1 MFGVSRWF
9 WLTFVCLAMTGAT
22 DTISMIIRNIV
33 RQLETPDR
41 LRGRM
46 IGVNMVFFQG
56 GPQLGELEAGA
67 VANWLGP
74 VVSVVSGGLGCVIA
88 TAWVAARDA
97 GAAALQHRSLF
108 IMKHQ
113 SGARSQTRAA
123 VALVAAFVFIC
134 VTAGSAGAR
143 QEGGQP
149 DAPRLNQPGKDVQWV
164 PTPPALVEKMLD
176 LARLTPK
183 DRLVDLGSG
192 DGVLVIAAARRGAR
206 ARGIEYDRGLVE
218 FSKRKAAEA
227 GVSQLTRFVRG
238 DIFKT
243 DFSDATVV
251 TTFLLPSMNLRLRPT
266 FLAMKPGTRIV
277 ANTFAIADWQP
288 DESVAIEPCERW
300 CTALLWIV
308 PAHVGGTWSTPKGD
322 LTLTQKFQMVSGT
335 LGKEPIE
342 NGRLRGDEIS
352 FTVGEATYTGRVEE
366 NRMQVSATVDGRRSS
381 GRRWRCRRRRAR
393 RC

>member
-1 MFGVSRWF
+1 MMRITRPLMRIKRELSAASAIA
-9 WLTFVCLAMTGAT
+9 FV
-22 DTISMIIRNIV
+22 I
-33 RQLETPDR
+33 
-41 LRGRM
+41 
-46 IGVNMVFFQG
+46 
-56 GPQLGELEAGA
+56 
-67 VANWLGP
+67 
-74 VVSVVSGGLGCVIA
+74 
-88 TAWVAARDA
+88 
-97 GAAALQHRSLF
+97 
-108 IMKHQ
+108 
-113 SGARSQTRAA
+113 
-123 VALVAAFVFIC
+123 VFIC
-134 VTAGSAGAR
+134 VTASSAGAR

-176 LARLTPK
+176 LAGLTPK

-192 DGVLVIAAARRGAR
+192 DGVLVIAAARRGAH

-308 PAHVGGTWSTPKGD
+308 PAHVGGTWRTPTGD

-335 LGKEPIE
+335 LGREPIE
-342 NGRLRGDEIS
+342 NGRLRGEEIS
-352 FTVGEATYTGRVEE
+352 FMVSKATYRGRVEG
-366 NRMQVSATVDGRRSS
+366 NRMRVDATVDGQVTEWTAVAQPTLRQ
-381 GRRWRCRRRRAR
+381 
-393 RC
+393 

>member
-1 MFGVSRWF
+1 MATSVTRVVRRSRH
-9 WLTFVCLAMTGAT
+9 
-22 DTISMIIRNIV
+22 
-33 RQLETPDR
+33 QPYE
-41 LRGRM
+41 
-46 IGVNMVFFQG
+46 
-56 GPQLGELEAGA
+56 PQ
-67 VANWLGP
+67 
-74 VVSVVSGGLGCVIA
+74 
-88 TAWVAARDA
+88 
-97 GAAALQHRSLF
+97 
-108 IMKHQ
+108 
-113 SGARSQTRAA
+113 
-123 VALVAAFVFIC
+123 
-134 VTAGSAGAR
+134 
-143 QEGGQP
+143 
-149 DAPRLNQPGKDVQWV
+149 LNQPGKDVQWV

-176 LARLTPK
+176 LAGLTPK

-288 DESVAIEPCERW
+288 DETVAIEPCERW
-300 CTALLWIV
+300 CTAMLWIV
-308 PAHVGGTWSTPKGD
+308 PARVGGTWRTPKGD
-322 LTLTQKFQMVSGT
+322 LTLTQKFQIVSGT
-335 LGKEPIE
+335 LGNEPIE

-352 FTVGEATYTGRVEE
+352 FTVGATAYRGRVDGP
-366 NRMQVSATVDGRRSS
+366 RMRVSADDGPVSTWVAHVS
-381 GRRWRCRRRRAR
+381 PAAIETG
-393 RC
+393 